1 MQQELGWSRT
11 TVTGAY
17 SLGLLVSGLAAP
29 HYGSTGGMVSVFVT
43 GARTLAPES
52 AGAISAALGGYDPVL
67 WMLVSGSA
75 LGAIAIYVAQWN
87 LHTPNGGSRG
97 RSRRG
102 RAWRLDHWRRSRT
115 PALPGLTRGS
125 LLRRLS
131 NLAWGHSSCAANA
144 KAFTFGGVGH
154 PPSTALTACVSR
166 PRARSGK
173 GGRQE
178 VEVTVATVA

>member
-1 MQQELGWSRT
+1 VKLRSAREESATRHRFNRGAVFITAGRSRGRSPSPRSPPGVLYYAFAAFLVPMQQELGWSRT

-115 PALPGLTRGS
+115 PALPGLTRGP
-125 LLRRLS
+125 
-131 NLAWGHSSCAANA
+131 C
-144 KAFTFGGVGH
+144 GGC
-154 PPSTALTACVSR
+154 LT
-166 PRARSGK
+166 
-173 GGRQE
+173 
-178 VEVTVATVA
+178 